1 MSKKTYTYLEP
12 GSVEP
17 KNKLMRSIVFVNTED
32 FNSRMSLNCERV
44 KAQNNGVS
52 IEQMRVGFLLTN
64 KSVKQDLTCVD
75 AKCVPHGSFPRNIR
89 VTFSG
94 PIDDA
99 ELLVQEL
106 EELMAYIKV
115 DTRWRKA
122 LLPAS
127 SSDITLG
134 TA

>member
-32 FNSRMSLNCERV
+32 FNSRMTLNCERV
-44 KAQNNGVS
+44 KAQNSGVS
-52 IEQMRVGFLLTN
+52 IEQMRIGFLLTN
-64 KSVKQDLTCVD
+64 KSVKQDPTCAD
-75 AKCVPHGSFPRNIR
+75 AKCVPHGAFPRNVR
-89 VTFSG
+89 VTFHG

-99 ELLVQEL
+99 ELLITEL
-106 EELMAYIKV
+106 EELTSYIKA

-127 SSDITLG
+127 SSDIALG
-134 TA
+134 TV

>member
-52 IEQMRVGFLLTN
+52 TEQMRVGFLLTN
-64 KSVKQDLTCVD
+64 KSVKQNPTCAD
-75 AKCVPHGSFPRNIR
+75 AQCVPHGSFPRNIR
-89 VTFSG
+89 VTFSA

-99 ELLVQEL
+99 ELLVMEL
-106 EELMAYIKV
+106 EELVSYIKA

>member
-32 FNSRMSLNCERV
+32 YNSRMTLNCERV
-44 KAQNNGVS
+44 KAQNSGVS
-52 IEQMRVGFLLTN
+52 IEQMRIGFLLTN
-64 KSVKQDLTCVD
+64 KSAKQDSTCVD
-75 AKCVPHGSFPRNIR
+75 AKCVPHGAFPRNVR
-89 VTFSG
+89 VTFHG

-99 ELLVQEL
+99 ELLVEEL
-106 EELMAYIKV
+106 EELTAYIKV

-127 SSDITLG
+127 SSDIFLG